1 MREMN
6 GKINHGDL
14 LASDK
19 NNLNSKPD
27 LVNSFKIICIFAL
40 LFEYKLVRTITML
53 SKQRLR
59 KTLLESFGKPKD
71 DLFDFEL
78 IKKYFHKKNHSDEF
92 QVLSDKTCNDLD
104 FEELFMFIDR
114 TSSRIGQQHL
124 YNKLRTIPRK
134 PNNTA
139 NTEKIISELSQNSE
153 LRLNVQ
159 TLLARLNEREAYY
172 ISLLFQY
179 EHIKP
184 PKWFFMVK
192 FLSFTSLLLIIA
204 FFFNLKVIL
213 LIIPIFIINLIIHY
227 TNKKNLYQYLGSV
240 PQLIRLNNTAK
251 KLFENDLFQELN
263 PTLREST
270 GIIDKIQKQ
279 MLFFKLESKLQSD
292 LEVIISTIFELLKTA
307 FLIEPLFLFDILKK
321 MDTRRKEIEDIFL
334 FVGEI
339 DTLISIASLREGL
352 SHYCLPTVTERK
364 TLSAKDIFHPLIANC
379 VENSINLNHK
389 SILLTGSNM
398 SGKTSFIRT
407 IGLNAITGQTINTC
421 FATEFSMPKMN
432 IFSAIRINDDLM
444 NDKSYYFEEVLTIKE
459 MIKQSSNE
467 SANLFLLDEIFK
479 GTNTIERIAA
489 GKAVLSSLNLN
500 DNIVFVSTHDIELTD
515 LLKNEYELYHF
526 SESINNQSVDFDYK
540 LKNGKLKNRNAIR
553 ILQINDYPE
562 DIISEAYTICK
573 VLEETSF
580 TAHIQ
585 KLE

>member
-1 MREMN
+1 M
-6 GKINHGDL
+6 
-14 LASDK
+14 
-19 NNLNSKPD
+19 
-27 LVNSFKIICIFAL
+27 
-40 LFEYKLVRTITML
+40 LFEYKLVRTISML

-78 IKKYFHKKNHSDEF
+78 IKKYFHKKNHSNEF

-124 YNKLRTIPRK
+124 YNKLRTIPQK

-159 TLLARLNEREAYY
+159 TLLTRLNEREAYY

-179 EHIKP
+179 EHIQP

-192 FLSFTSLLLIIA
+192 FLSFTSLILIIA
-204 FFFNLKVIL
+204 LFFNLKVIL
-213 LIIPIFIINLIIHY
+213 LIIPVFIINLIIHY

-352 SHYCLPTVTERK
+352 SHYCLPIITERK
-364 TLSAKDIFHPLIANC
+364 TLLVKDIFHPLIANC

-407 IGLNAITGQTINTC
+407 IGLNAITAQTINTC

-459 MIKQSSNE
+459 MIKQSSNG

-573 VLEETSF
+573 VLDETSF

-585 KLE
+585 KQE

>member
-1 MREMN
+1 
-6 GKINHGDL
+6 
-14 LASDK
+14 
-19 NNLNSKPD
+19 
-27 LVNSFKIICIFAL
+27 L
-40 LFEYKLVRTITML
+40 LFEYKLVRTISML

-124 YNKLRTIPRK
+124 YNKLRTIPK
-134 PNNTA
+134 KANNTA
-139 NTEKIISELSQNSE
+139 NTEKIISELTQNSE

-159 TLLARLNEREAYY
+159 TLLTRLNEREAYY

-179 EHIKP
+179 EHIQP

-192 FLSFTSLLLIIA
+192 FLSFTSLILIIA
-204 FFFNLKVIL
+204 LFFNLKVIL
-213 LIIPIFIINLIIHY
+213 LIIPVFIINLIIHY

-352 SHYCLPTVTERK
+352 SHYCMPTITERK

-407 IGLNAITGQTINTC
+407 IGLNAITAQTINTC
-421 FATEFSMPKMN
+421 FAKEFCLPPIN

-459 MIKQSSNE
+459 MILQSTNG

-479 GTNTIERIAA
+479 GTNTIERISA

-562 DIISEAYTICK
+562 DIISEAYNICK
-573 VLEETSF
+573 MLDETSF

-585 KLE
+585 KQE

>member
-1 MREMN
+1 M
-6 GKINHGDL
+6 
-14 LASDK
+14 
-19 NNLNSKPD
+19 
-27 LVNSFKIICIFAL
+27 
-40 LFEYKLVRTITML
+40 LFEYKLVRTISML

-192 FLSFTSLLLIIA
+192 FLAFTSLLLIIA
-204 FFFNLKVIL
+204 LFFNLKVIL
-213 LIIPIFIINLIIHY
+213 LLIPIFIINLIIHY

-292 LEVIISTIFELLKTA
+292 LEVIISTIFELIKTA

-352 SHYCLPTVTERK
+352 SHYCLPTITERK
-364 TLSAKDIFHPLIANC
+364 TLLAKDIFHPLIANC

-421 FATEFSMPKMN
+421 FATEFSMPKMT
-432 IFSAIRINDDLM
+432 IFSAIRISDDLM

-459 MIKQSSNE
+459 MIKQSSNGC
-467 SANLFLLDEIFK
+467 ANLFLLDEIFK

-573 VLEETSF
+573 VLDETSF

-585 KLE
+585 NRNN

>member
-1 MREMN
+1 
-6 GKINHGDL
+6 
-14 LASDK
+14 
-19 NNLNSKPD
+19 
-27 LVNSFKIICIFAL
+27 
-40 LFEYKLVRTITML
+40 ML

-134 PNNTA
+134 SNNTA

-179 EHIKP
+179 EHIQP

-204 FFFNLKVIL
+204 LFFNLKVIL

-227 TNKKNLYQYLGSV
+227 ANKKNLYQYLGSV

-279 MLFFKLESKLQSD
+279 MLFFKLESKLQSE

-421 FATEFSMPKMN
+421 FATEFSMPRMN

-459 MIKQSSNE
+459 MIKQSSNG

-573 VLEETSF
+573 VLDETSF

-585 KLE
+585 KQE